1 MAPLMSATLIME
13 ASTSQNRSI
22 PHLPDLGSMSCMQN
36 HVQGKARA
44 RLKSFIRWWM
54 TSSVNQSLKISG
66 HWKNWTISGRSIW
79 MNTITNKSMPVSQN
93 TTKALEPLF
102 RKKIILQIN
111 GNPSLGKAY
120 TDADNM
126 LNGKVVD
133 DGYRGVSVV
142 CGVEHL

>member
-1 MAPLMSATLIME
+1 
-13 ASTSQNRSI
+13 
-22 PHLPDLGSMSCMQN
+22 
-36 HVQGKARA
+36 
-44 RLKSFIRWWM
+44 
-54 TSSVNQSLKISG
+54 
-66 HWKNWTISGRSIW
+66 